1 MSITTAPLPAD
12 DLAGYL
18 EGYPVEITFGDE
30 PAETV
35 FDRYHRPDL
44 VWVNDGLALDR
55 ERLLAH
61 VRPARKRAVGVDVE
75 VLDALMEGDRVA
87 ARYVLTAR
95 MRKGRTLATEIHM
108 FGRLAIDGRLS
119 RVDQIT
125 RTLPA
130 DED

>member
-1 MSITTAPLPAD
+1 MPITTAPLPAE

-18 EGYPVEITFGDE
+18 RGYPAEITFGDE
-30 PAETV
+30 PVETV

-61 VRPARKRAVGVDVE
+61 VRPARKRAIGVDVD
-75 VLDALMEGDRVA
+75 VLDALTEGTRVA

-95 MRKGRTLATEIHM
+95 MRKGTTIATEIQM

-125 RTLPA
+125 RTLPT
-130 DED
+130 DEG